1 MGQIYDH
8 TKIQYQ
14 NRWQMAG
21 KNKYN
26 GAYYY
31 SQEIVNNI
39 IPNVETDRSWMTVN
53 IPRVGA
59 DHAVVF
65 VHNNLDTTLYQWIK
79 DTFNDVVMVCG
90 VPETVEKIKAAG
102 FEKAIYLP
110 LSVDV
115 KYVEQF
121 KKDKKTKK
129 IAFAGRPGKRSSK
142 YNVDLPDGIDYLEG
156 MPRGELLRRMADYEK
171 VYAVGRTAIEA
182 LVLGCEVLPYDERF
196 PDPARWEVLDNV
208 DAARILQ
215 HELDNIDGAGKPIII
230 DHNREEY
237 KQARDRIGVHRWN
250 GAYYYSKEI
259 VQNIIPLVKTDRSWI
274 TIKAGTAGRSH
285 SICFVHNNIAFEKS
299 YEYMKQFDD
308 VVYVVGLPDMVERAR
323 ALGKVIYLPL
333 SVDVEYVRKF
343 RTKKT
348 KDTAFVGR
356 PDIRPRVKEEY
367 GVELPA
373 DIDFIE
379 GLPRKELLTT
389 MAQYRNVYAIGRTA
403 IEAKVLGCNILSY
416 HPRVPDPE
424 MWQVLDNS
432 EAAAMLQVELDRI
445 DGKAEAE
452 PEPEPEEIEAIE
464 TEDLDD
470 PEDVTIIPTMKDT
483 KKDMLAWCQENKVEG
498 VTDKMTKA
506 QIMEKIRE
514 AIA

>member
-1 MGQIYDH
+1 MGKIYDH

-90 VPETVEKIKAAG
+90 VPETVERMKAAG

-110 LSVDV
+110 LSVDA

-121 KKDKKTKK
+121 RKDKKTKK

-182 LVLGCEVLPYDERF
+182 KILGCEVLPYDPRY
-196 PDPARWEVLDNV
+196 PDPDVWQILDNSE
-208 DAARILQ
+208 AADILQ
-215 HELDNIDGAGKPIII
+215 QKLDEIDQIKEPVII

-237 KQARDRIGVHRWN
+237 KRARDRIGVHRWN
-250 GAYYYSKEI
+250 GAYYYSREI
-259 VQNIIPLVKTDRSWI
+259 VENIIPSVETDRNWI
-274 TIKAGTAGRSH
+274 TIKAGEEGRNH
-285 SICFVHNNIAFEKS
+285 SICFVHDNVAFEKS
-299 YEYMKQFDD
+299 YAYMKKFHD
-308 VVYVVGLPDMVERAR
+308 VVYVVGLPDMVEKAS
-323 ALGKVIYLPL
+323 AFGETVYLPL
-333 SVDVEYVRKF
+333 SVDVEYVKQF

-348 KDTAFVGR
+348 KGTAFVGR
-356 PDIRPRVKEEY
+356 PDIRPRIKKEY

-373 DIDFIE
+373 DIDFLE
-379 GLPRKELLTT
+379 GMPREELLAA
-389 MAQYRNVYAIGRTA
+389 MAKYRKVYAIGRTA
-403 IEAKVLGCNILSY
+403 IEAKVLGCVVLSY

-432 EAAAMLQVELDRI
+432 EAAEILQRELNRI
-445 DGKAEAE
+445 DGNAKEE
-452 PEPEPEEIEAIE
+452 PEPEIELVEA
-464 TEDLDD
+464 EDLDD
-470 PEDVTIIPTMKDT
+470 PEDVMIIPTKENT
-483 KKDMLAWCQENKVEG
+483 KKDMLAWCEENKVEG

-514 AIA
+514 ATT